1 MARSEGRDM
10 LTESQKAFY
19 RDKGYLVV
27 PDVLPAAELAKL
39 REVTDRLLAEAARVG
54 ESTGA
59 FLLEKNV
66 PPGKALVWRVF
77 DPVAL
82 DPYYFEIARHGR
94 VLDAVEDL
102 IGPSIQLHN
111 SNMHL
116 KLPEHGGEVDWHQ
129 DFPYLPHT
137 NFDLLN
143 TMIMLDDS
151 TTENGCL
158 NVIPGSHRGGPLNHG
173 SPGAVATNFTL
184 SAAQRAV
191 GQPVDD
197 VVVPA
202 GGMSIHH
209 CLTLH
214 SSRPNR
220 SLKAR
225 RALIFT
231 FRAGDAVQ
239 LGGRMNYAGFGTQ
252 LRGENPHRARLV
264 AGVVDLPRESTDPRA
279 KKAATA

>member
-1 MARSEGRDM
+1 M
-10 LTESQKAFY
+10 LTEAQKAFY
-19 RDKGYLVV
+19 RDRGYLVV
-27 PDVLPAAELAKL
+27 PDVLTAGELAKL

-59 FLLEKNV
+59 FLLEKNA
-66 PPGKALVWRVF
+66 PAGTRLVWRVF

-82 DPYYFEIARHGR
+82 DPCYWEMARHPR

-151 TTENGCL
+151 TPENGCL
-158 NVIPGSHRGGPLNHG
+158 NVIPGSHRWGPLDHGGPGAAGG
-173 SPGAVATNFTL
+173 SNFAL
-184 SAAQRAV
+184 SAAQRAA
-191 GQPVDD
+191 GQPVED

-220 SLKAR
+220 SPRAR

-231 FRAGDAVQ
+231 FRAADAVQ
-239 LGGRMNYAGFGTQ
+239 LGGRTNYAGFGTQ
-252 LRGENPHRARLV
+252 VRGENPYRARLV
-264 AGVVDLPRESTDPRA
+264 SGVLELPRASTDPRTTRRA
-279 KKAATA
+279 P

>member
-1 MARSEGRDM
+1 
-10 LTESQKAFY
+10 
-19 RDKGYLVV
+19 
-27 PDVLPAAELAKL
+27 
-39 REVTDRLLAEAARVG
+39 
-54 ESTGA
+54 
-59 FLLEKNV
+59 
-66 PPGKALVWRVF
+66 
-77 DPVAL
+77 
-82 DPYYFEIARHGR
+82 

-137 NFDLLN
+137 NYDLLN

-151 TTENGCL
+151 TPENGCL
-158 NVIPGSHRGGPLNHG
+158 NVIPGSHRGGPLEHG
-173 SPGAVATNFTL
+173 GPGEAADSNFKL
-184 SAAQRAV
+184 SAAQRAA

-220 SLKAR
+220 SPRAR

-231 FRAGDAVQ
+231 FRAADAVQ
-239 LGGRMNYAGFGTQ
+239 LGGRTNYAGFGMQ
-252 LRGENPHRARLV
+252 VRGENPHRARLV
-264 AGVVDLPRESTDPRA
+264 SGVFSLPRESTDPRT
-279 KKAATA
+279 KKAATP

>member
-1 MARSEGRDM
+1 M
-10 LTESQKAFY
+10 LTEGQKTHY
-19 RDKGYLVV
+19 REKGYVV
-27 PDVLPAAELAKL
+27 VSDVLSATEVAKL
-39 REVTDRLLAEAARVG
+39 RDVTDRLLAEAGRVG
-54 ESTGA
+54 EATGS
-59 FLLEKNV
+59 FLFEKNA

-82 DPYYFEIARHGR
+82 DPYLFEMARHPR

-151 TTENGCL
+151 TPENGCL
-158 NVIPGSHRGGPLNHG
+158 NVIPGSHRWGPLGHG
-173 SPGAVATNFTL
+173 ASGASTATNFAL

-252 LRGENPHRARLV
+252 LRGENPYRARLV
-264 AGVVDLPRESTDPRA
+264 AGVLDLPRASTDPRA

>member
-1 MARSEGRDM
+1 M

-19 RDKGYLVV
+19 RDRGYLVV
-27 PDVLPAAELAKL
+27 PHVLSADELAKL
-39 REVTDRLLAEAARVG
+39 REVTDRLLVEAARVG

-59 FLLEKNV
+59 FLFEKNA

-77 DPVAL
+77 DPIAL
-82 DPYYFEIARHGR
+82 DPYYFEIARHPR

-102 IGPSIQLHN
+102 IGSNIQLHN

-151 TTENGCL
+151 TPENGCL
-158 NVIPGSHRGGPLNHG
+158 NVVPGSHRWGPLDHG
-173 SPGAVATNFTL
+173 SPGAAASSNFAL
-184 SAAQRAV
+184 GAARRAV

-202 GGMSIHH
+202 GGMSVHH

-220 SLKAR
+220 SPKAR

-239 LGGRMNYAGFGTQ
+239 LGGRTNYAGFGTQ
-252 LRGENPHRARLV
+252 LRGEPLHRARLV
-264 AGVVDLPRESTDPRA
+264 AGVLDLPRESTDPRTR
-279 KKAATA
+279 KSPTA

>member
-1 MARSEGRDM
+1 M

-27 PDVLPAAELAKL
+27 PGVLSPTELAKL

-59 FLLEKNV
+59 FLLEKNA
-66 PPGKALVWRVF
+66 PAGKALVWRVF

-82 DPYYFEIARHGR
+82 DSYFWEIARHPR

-151 TTENGCL
+151 TPENGCL
-158 NVIPGSHRGGPLNHG
+158 NVIPGSHRHGPIGHGAGGAGG
-173 SPGAVATNFTL
+173 SGNFAL
-184 SAAQRAV
+184 SAAERAA
-191 GQPVDD
+191 GQPIDD

-214 SSRPNR
+214 SSQPNR
-220 SLKAR
+220 SPKAR

-239 LGGRMNYAGFGTQ
+239 LGGRSNYAGFGTQ

-264 AGVVDLPRESTDPRA
+264 AGVLDLPRGNTDPR

>member
-1 MARSEGRDM
+1 M
-10 LTESQKAFY
+10 LTESQKTLY
-19 RDKGYLVV
+19 REKGYVV
-27 PDVLPAAELAKL
+27 VSDVLSATELARV

-54 ESTGA
+54 ESTGS
-59 FLLEKNV
+59 FLFEKNA

-82 DPYYFEIARHGR
+82 DPYFFEVARHPR

-151 TTENGCL
+151 TPENGCL
-158 NVIPGSHRGGPLNHG
+158 NVIPGSHRWGPLDHG
-173 SPGAVATNFTL
+173 SSGAPAATNFAL
-184 SAAQRAV
+184 SAAQRAA
-191 GQPVDD
+191 GSLSTTSWFRQAGCRSTTASRSTAPGRTDRPR
-197 VVVPA
+197 PA
-202 GGMSIHH
+202 A
-209 CLTLH
+209 
-214 SSRPNR
+214 P
-220 SLKAR
+220 
-225 RALIFT
+225 
-231 FRAGDAVQ
+231 
-239 LGGRMNYAGFGTQ
+239 
-252 LRGENPHRARLV
+252 
-264 AGVVDLPRESTDPRA
+264 
-279 KKAATA
+279 

>member
-1 MARSEGRDM
+1 M

-19 RDKGYLVV
+19 RGNGYLVV
-27 PDVLPAAELAKL
+27 PDVLAPAELAKL
-39 REVTDRLLAEAARVG
+39 REVTERLLAEAARVG
-54 ESTGA
+54 ETTGA
-59 FLLEKNV
+59 FLLEKNA
-66 PPGKALVWRVF
+66 PPGQALVWRVF

-82 DPYYFEIARHGR
+82 DPFYFEMARHPR

-151 TTENGCL
+151 TPENGCL
-158 NVIPGSHRGGPLNHG
+158 NVIPGSHRWGPLGHDA
-173 SPGAVATNFTL
+173 PGAAARSNFTL
-184 SAAQRAV
+184 SAAQRA
-191 GQPVDD
+191 PVDD

-220 SLKAR
+220 SPKPR

-239 LGGRMNYAGFGTQ
+239 LGGRTNYAGFGTQ

-264 AGVVDLPRESTDPRA
+264 AGVLDLPRESTDPRA
-279 KKAATA
+279 PRAATA

>member
-1 MARSEGRDM
+1 M
-10 LTESQKAFY
+10 LTDGQKAFY

-27 PDVLPAAELAKL
+27 PGVLSSTELAKL
-39 REVTDRLLAEAARVG
+39 REVTDRLLVEAASVG

-59 FLLEKNV
+59 FLLEKNA
-66 PPGKALVWRVF
+66 PPGQALVWRVF
-77 DPVAL
+77 DPVTL
-82 DPYYFEIARHGR
+82 DPYFWEIARHAQ

-151 TTENGCL
+151 TPENGCL
-158 NVIPGSHRGGPLNHG
+158 NVIPGSHRHGPLGHG
-173 SPGAVATNFTL
+173 AAGAGATGNFAL

-209 CLTLH
+209 CLALH
-214 SSRPNR
+214 SSQPNR
-220 SLKAR
+220 SPNAR

-239 LGGRMNYAGFGTQ
+239 LGGRSNYAGFGTQ

-264 AGVVDLPRESTDPRA
+264 AGVLDLPRGNTDPR

>member
-1 MARSEGRDM
+1 M
-10 LTESQKAFY
+10 LTDAQTAFY
-19 RDKGYLVV
+19 RERGYLVV
-27 PDVLPAAELAKL
+27 PDVLAAGELAKL
-39 REVTDRLLAEAARVG
+39 REVTDRLLEDAARVG

-59 FLLEKNV
+59 FLLEKGA
-66 PPGKALVWRVF
+66 PPGSRLVWRVF

-82 DPYYFEIARHGR
+82 DPYYFEMARHAR
-94 VLDAVEDL
+94 VLDAVEAL

-151 TTENGCL
+151 TPENGCL
-158 NVIPGSHRGGPLNHG
+158 NVIPGSHRHGPIGHGAGGTGG
-173 SPGAVATNFTL
+173 SGNFAL
-184 SAAQRAV
+184 SAAERAA

-214 SSRPNR
+214 SSQPNR
-220 SLKAR
+220 SPKAR

-239 LGGRMNYAGFGTQ
+239 LGGRSNYAGFGTQ

-264 AGVVDLPRESTDPRA
+264 AGVLDLPRGNTDPR

>member
-1 MARSEGRDM
+1 M
-10 LTESQKAFY
+10 LSESQKAFY
-19 RDKGYLVV
+19 RDRGYLVV
-27 PDVLPAAELAKL
+27 PGVLSSTELAKL

-59 FLLEKNV
+59 FLFEKNA
-66 PPGKALVWRVF
+66 PAGKALVWRVF

-82 DPYYFEIARHGR
+82 DSYFWEMARHPR

-151 TTENGCL
+151 TPENGCL
-158 NVIPGSHRGGPLNHG
+158 NVIPGSHRHGPIGHGAGGTGG
-173 SPGAVATNFTL
+173 SGNFAL
-184 SAAQRAV
+184 SAAERAA

-214 SSRPNR
+214 SSQPNR
-220 SLKAR
+220 SPKAR

-239 LGGRMNYAGFGTQ
+239 LGGRSNYAGFGTQ

-264 AGVVDLPRESTDPRA
+264 AGVLDLPRGNTDPR